1 MSRITWIAFA
11 AWIGA
16 ACARRGCEENEPDV
30 DEAELQTA
38 IGCVATES
46 CEDVEDVAAAV
57 SAAKGD

>member
-1 MSRITWIAFA
+1 MWIAFA
-11 AWIGA
+11 TWIGT
-16 ACARRGCEENEPDV
+16 ACAPRGCEE
-30 DEAELQTA
+30 DEAEVDEVELETA